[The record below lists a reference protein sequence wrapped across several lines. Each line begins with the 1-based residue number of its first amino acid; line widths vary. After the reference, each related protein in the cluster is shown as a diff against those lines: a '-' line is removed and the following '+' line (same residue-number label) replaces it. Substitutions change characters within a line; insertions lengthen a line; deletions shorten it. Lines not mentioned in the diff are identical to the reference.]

1 MLDVV
6 KHEETEQSYPQDAWS
21 GGRAT
26 WVHLGEASVSLAVP
40 FLNRG
45 SVDGDQFTD
54 SIIRCRLPC
63 LMVLEN
69 LIWMRTQDIRKA
81 YTKSALGVTQPQKK
95 WKRSPS
101 KSLRLEL
108 FPWR

>member
-1 MLDVV
+1 M
-6 KHEETEQSYPQDAWS
+6 
-21 GGRAT
+21 
-26 WVHLGEASVSLAVP
+26 SLAVP

-45 SVDGDQFTD
+45 SVGGDQFTD

-95 WKRSPS
+95 WKRSPA